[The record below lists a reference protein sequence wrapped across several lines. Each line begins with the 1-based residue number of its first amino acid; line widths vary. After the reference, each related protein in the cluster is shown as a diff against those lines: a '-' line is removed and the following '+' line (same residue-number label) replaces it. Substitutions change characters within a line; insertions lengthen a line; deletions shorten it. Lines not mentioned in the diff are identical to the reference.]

1 MCDLAVAYEFK
12 RGKRRTIGFVVGPEG
27 LAVRAP
33 SWVPLREVEAALQE
47 RAAWIVRKLG
57 ETRERHERLAVQ
69 RIEWRDATRIPFL
82 GEQVKVVLDAT
93 EARGMAAE
101 LSGTESQSLTLSL
114 ALPPSAAPEQIRDA
128 VQVWLMRQ
136 AKRIFTERLDHFAP
150 MLQVKWRRVT
160 LSRAA
165 TRWGSA
171 TVDGS
176 IRLNWR
182 LIHFKMAVIDY
193 VVVHELSHLRVMN
206 HSPRFW
212 ETVRSVLPDY
222 AALRQQL
229 KEDASPHWV

>member
-1 MCDLAVAYEFK
+1 LCDLVVAYEFK

-33 SWVPLREVEAALQE
+33 TWLALRDVDAALQE
-47 RAAWIVRKLG
+47 RAQWIIKKLG
-57 ETRERHERLAVQ
+57 ETRERHERLIDQ
-69 RIEWRDATRIPFL
+69 RIDWRNDALFPFL
-82 GEQVKVVLDAT
+82 GQQVKVVLDPAQAT
-93 EARGMAAE
+93 GAAGALLEA
-101 LSGTESQSLTLSL
+101 ESPLLTLSL
-114 ALPPSAAPEQIRDA
+114 AIPQSAPPEQIRDA
-128 VQVWLMRQ
+128 VQAWLMRQ
-136 AKRIFTERLDHFAP
+136 AKRILTERLDHFAP
-150 MLQVKWRRVT
+150 LLQVKWRRLT

-206 HSPRFW
+206 HSTRFW
-212 ETVRSVLPDY
+212 EIVRSMLPDY
-222 AALRQQL
+222 VALRKQL
-229 KEDASPHWV
+229 KDDSVPHI

>member
-1 MCDLAVAYEFK
+1 VAYEFK

-33 SWVPLREVEAALQE
+33 SWVLLREVDAALQE
-47 RAAWIVRKLG
+47 RAAWIIRKLG
-57 ETRERHERLAVQ
+57 ETRARHERLIEQ
-69 RIEWRDATRIPFL
+69 RIEWRDSTRIPFL
-82 GEQVKVVLDAT
+82 GAQVKVVLGAT
-93 EARGMAAE
+93 KADGTAAM
-101 LSGTESQSLTLSL
+101 LSGAESQSLTLSL
-114 ALPPSAAPEQIRDA
+114 ALPASATPEQIRDA

-136 AKRIFTERLDHFAP
+136 AKRIFVERLEHFAP
-150 MLQVKWRRVT
+150 MLEVKWRRVT

-182 LIHFKMAVIDY
+182 LIHFRMAVIDY

-222 AALRQQL
+222 AVSRQQL
-229 KEDASPHWV
+229 KEDAIPHWV